1 MNAVPRTLFG
11 FAYLLGLAS
20 SSEGEQTKAE
30 TSDGSRLW
38 NALECD
44 SAERTACDGVV
55 AERGG
60 VAEVGST
67 DELGDDGE
75 SAGLVV
81 QIADSE
87 AEAWDRVERDVV
99 RTGSSKRCQSGVH
112 SRNSGGADL
121 DSVEECSDFKSN
133 VVAVTACET
142 KTVQSA
148 AKGTCGVAK
157 VNGRGSRCRVAWE
170 VEDPVICRGVEIN
183 DW

>member
-87 AEAWDRVERDVV
+87 GKAWDRVERDVV
-99 RTGSSKRCQSGVH
+99 ATSSCERCKGSVH
-112 SRNSGGADL
+112 GRNSGCANL
-121 DSVEECSDFKSN
+121 DSIKECSDFESN
-133 VVAVTACET
+133 VVAVTAGET
-142 KTVQSA
+142 KTVQCA
-148 AKGTCGVAK
+148 AKGSCGVAE
-157 VNGRGSRCRVAWE
+157 VDGCGASCWIAWE
-170 VEDPVICRGVEIN
+170 VEDP
-183 DW
+183 